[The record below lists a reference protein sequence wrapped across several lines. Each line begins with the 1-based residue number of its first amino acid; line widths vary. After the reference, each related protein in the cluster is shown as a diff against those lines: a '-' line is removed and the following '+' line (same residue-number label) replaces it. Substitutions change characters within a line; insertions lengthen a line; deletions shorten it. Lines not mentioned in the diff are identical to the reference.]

1 MEAATMEMPA
11 EFTTGERIRHLRERR
26 GMTRVVLANL
36 VGYSA
41 DWLKRIEAGQR
52 GVSIPALV
60 RLAQVLRV
68 DDLSVLIDGATEIPV
83 SAWEGPQHPAAEA
96 ARKIAGV
103 GSFRGA
109 GDADPPD
116 VAALTEGVAAAWRDW
131 HALPDNH
138 SVVAAVLP
146 DLISELDRATVV
158 LDGPQRRRASG
169 ALASAYG
176 LAQHLAVDLVQP
188 ETGRIIADRA
198 ARAAQAAGDPVS
210 LAFGAWTQGHVL
222 RSVDADAALRIVAEA
237 AGELERHMDG
247 PDAMGLY
254 GSLCLHMGIS
264 AAYQGDAGSA
274 WRFWDNADRLADA
287 LPAGYFHPQTVF
299 GRANADIHG
308 VSIAAELRR
317 FGEAVGRAERI
328 DPDQVPSRE
337 RRGRLY
343 GEIAAGHLQRRELDQ
358 AKHYL
363 ERSYAESPEEAP
375 YSPLTRGVAVELV
388 RTATGSLK
396 TEAVTLAE
404 RMGVL
409 PAA

>member
-1 MEAATMEMPA
+1 MEMPA

-60 RLAQVLRV
+60 RLARVLRV
-68 DDLSVLIDGATEIPV
+68 DDLSVLIDGDIEMPV
-83 SAWEGPQHPAAEA
+83 SAWEGPHHPAGDA
-96 ARKIAGV
+96 ARKIAEV
-103 GSFRGA
+103 GSFRPDR
-109 GDADPPD
+109 DADPPD
-116 VAALTEGVAAAWRDW
+116 VAMLAEGVAAAWRDW

-146 DLISELDRATVV
+146 GLVSGLDRATVV
-158 LDGPQRRRASG
+158 LDGPERRAASR

-176 LAQHLAVDLVQP
+176 LAQHLAVDLVEP

-198 ARAAQAAGDPVS
+198 ARASQAADDPVS
-210 LAFGAWTQGHVL
+210 LAFGAWTHGHVL
-222 RSVDADAALRIVAEA
+222 RSIDADAALRVVADA
-237 AGELERHMDG
+237 AVELEQHMDG

-264 AAYQGDAGSA
+264 AAYQGDNGNA
-274 WRFWDNADRLADA
+274 WRFWDTADEVANA
-287 LPAGYFHPQTVF
+287 LPSGYFHPQTIF
-299 GRANADIHG
+299 GRANVDIHG
-308 VSIAAELRR
+308 VSIAGELRR
-317 FGEAVGRAERI
+317 FGEAVSRADLI
-328 DPDQVPSRE
+328 DPERVPSRE

-343 GEIAAGHLQRRELDQ
+343 GEIAAGHMQRRELEQ
-358 AKHYL
+358 ARHFL
-363 ERSYAESPEEAP
+363 ELSYVESPEEAP

-388 RTATGSLK
+388 RTATGALK
-396 TEAVTLAE
+396 TEAAALVE
-404 RMGVL
+404 RMGIL
-409 PAA
+409 PVA

>member
-1 MEAATMEMPA
+1 MEMPA

-60 RLAQVLRV
+60 RLARVLRV
-68 DDLSVLIDGATEIPV
+68 DDLSVVIDGQVEIPV
-83 SAWEGPQHPAAEA
+83 SAFEGPHHPAAEA

-103 GSFRGA
+103 GSFRPARDG
-109 GDADPPD
+109 DPPD
-116 VAALTEGVAAAWRDW
+116 VAALEEGVAAAWRDW

-138 SVVAAVLP
+138 TVVAAVLP
-146 DLISELDRATVV
+146 DLISGLDRATVL
-158 LDGPQRRRASG
+158 LDGPARRRASS

-176 LAQHLAVDLVQP
+176 LAQHLAVDLVEP

-198 ARAAQAAGDPVS
+198 ARAAQGADDPVS

-222 RSVDADAALRIVAEA
+222 RSVDADAAQRVVGEA
-237 AGELERHMDG
+237 AGELERHMDA

-264 AAYQGDAGSA
+264 AAYQGDDGDA
-274 WRFWDNADRLADA
+274 WRFWDIADQMAGA
-287 LPAGYFHPQTVF
+287 LPVGYFHPQTVF
-299 GRANADIHG
+299 GRANVDIHG

-328 DPDQVPSRE
+328 DPDRVPSRE

-343 GEIAAGHLQRRELDQ
+343 GEIAAGHMQRREFDQ
-358 AKHYL
+358 ARHFL
-363 ERSYAESPEEAP
+363 ERSYTESPEEAP

-396 TEAVTLAE
+396 TEAVALAE

>member
-1 MEAATMEMPA
+1 MEMPA
-11 EFTTGERIRHLRERR
+11 EFSTGERIRHLRERR

-60 RLAQVLRV
+60 RLARVLRV
-68 DDLSVLIDGATEIPV
+68 DDLSVLIDGEIEMPV
-83 SAWEGPQHPAAEA
+83 SAWEGPHHPAGDA
-96 ARKIAGV
+96 ARKIAEV
-103 GSFRGA
+103 GSFRP
-109 GDADPPD
+109 DRTADPPD
-116 VAALTEGVAAAWRDW
+116 VAALAKGVAAAWRDW

-138 SVVAAVLP
+138 SAVAAVLP
-146 DLISELDRATVV
+146 DLISRLDRATVM
-158 LDGPQRRRASG
+158 LDGPERRKASR

-176 LAQHLAVDLVQP
+176 LAQHLAVDLVEP

-198 ARAAQAAGDPVS
+198 ARASQAADDPVS

-222 RSVDADAALRIVAEA
+222 RSVDADAALRVVADA
-237 AGELERHMDG
+237 AAELEQHMNG

-264 AAYQGDAGSA
+264 AAYQGDDGNA
-274 WRFWDNADRLADA
+274 WRFWDTADGLAQA
-287 LPAGYFHPQTVF
+287 LPAGYFHPQTIF
-299 GRANADIHG
+299 GRANVDIHG

-317 FGEAVGRAERI
+317 FGEAVSRANRINPER
-328 DPDQVPSRE
+328 VPSRE

-343 GEIAAGHLQRRELDQ
+343 GEIAAGHLQRRELEQ
-358 AKHYL
+358 ARHFL

-396 TEAVTLAE
+396 TEAVALAE
-404 RMGVL
+404 RMGIL

>member
-1 MEAATMEMPA
+1 MEMPA

-26 GMTRVVLANL
+26 GMSRVVLANL

-52 GVSIPALV
+52 GISIPALV
-60 RLAQVLRV
+60 RLARLLRV
-68 DDLSVLIDGATEIPV
+68 DDLSVLIDGEVEMPV
-83 SAWEGPQHPAAEA
+83 SAWEGPHHPAGEA

-103 GSFRGA
+103 ASFRPARDGA
-109 GDADPPD
+109 APD
-116 VAALTEGVAAAWRDW
+116 VEALGGAVAAAWRDW
-131 HALPDNH
+131 HTLPDNH

-146 DLISELDRATVV
+146 GLISSLDRAVVV
-158 LDGPQRRRASG
+158 LDGPQRRSASG
-169 ALASAYG
+169 FLASAYG
-176 LAQHLAVDLVQP
+176 LAQHLAVDLVEP

-198 ARAAQAAGDPVS
+198 ARAAQVADDPVS

-222 RSVDADAALRIVAEA
+222 RSVDADAALRVVAEA
-237 AGELERHMDG
+237 AGELEQHMDE

-264 AAYQGDAGSA
+264 AAYQGDSGDA
-274 WRFWDNADRLADA
+274 WRFWDTADQMARA
-287 LPAGYFHPQTVF
+287 LPAGYFHPQTIF
-299 GRANADIHG
+299 GKANVDIHG

-317 FGEAVGRAERI
+317 FGEAVSRADRI
-328 DPDQVPSRE
+328 DPARVPSRE

-343 GEIAAGHLQRRELDQ
+343 GEMAAGHLQRRELEQ
-358 AKHYL
+358 ARRFL

-375 YSPLTRGVAVELV
+375 FSPLTRGVAVELV

-396 TEAVTLAE
+396 AEAVALAE
-404 RMGVL
+404 QMGVL

>member
-1 MEAATMEMPA
+1 MEMPA

-52 GVSIPALV
+52 GISIPALV
-60 RLAQVLRV
+60 RLARVLRV
-68 DDLSVLIDGATEIPV
+68 DDLSVLIDGEIEIPV

-103 GSFRGA
+103 GSFRSADDG
-109 GDADPPD
+109 DPPD
-116 VAALTEGVAAAWRDW
+116 VAALAEGVAAAWRDW

-158 LDGPQRRRASG
+158 LDGPERRRASS

-176 LAQHLAVDLVQP
+176 LAQHLAVDLVEP

-198 ARAAQAAGDPVS
+198 ARAAQAADDPVS

-222 RSVDADAALRIVAEA
+222 RSVDADAAQRVVAEA
-237 AGELERHMDG
+237 AGELERHLDS
-247 PDAMGLY
+247 PDAMGLF

-264 AAYQGDAGSA
+264 AAYQGDDGNA
-274 WRFWDNADRLADA
+274 WRFWDTANRLADA
-287 LPAGYFHPQTVF
+287 LPAGYFHPQTIF

-358 AKHYL
+358 ARHFL

-396 TEAVTLAE
+396 TEAVALVE